1 MTATLTQEA
10 PETTPQA
17 PERTRA
23 ERCYLPPTDIYET
36 GEAIVLVADMPGV
49 GTDGVTVELEG
60 GTLTLSG
67 TPAAASAGPAGTA
80 PGREA
85 LRREYEPGGYQRA
98 FTLSDA
104 IDGGG
109 IQASMK
115 DGVLTVVLPKAA
127 PARAH
132 RIQVKAG

>member
-1 MTATLTQEA
+1 MTATLTPTTAGDTVGTTA
-10 PETTPQA
+10 PRA

-49 GTDGVTVELEG
+49 GAGGVAVELER
-60 GTLTLSG
+60 GTLTISG
-67 TPAAASAGPAGTA
+67 EPAPA
-80 PGREA
+80 PERDA
-85 LRREYEPGGYQRA
+85 LRREYEPGGYHRA
-98 FTLSDA
+98 FTVSDA
-104 IDGGG
+104 VDAAK

-127 PARAH
+127 PAKAR
-132 RIQVKAG
+132 RIQVKVG